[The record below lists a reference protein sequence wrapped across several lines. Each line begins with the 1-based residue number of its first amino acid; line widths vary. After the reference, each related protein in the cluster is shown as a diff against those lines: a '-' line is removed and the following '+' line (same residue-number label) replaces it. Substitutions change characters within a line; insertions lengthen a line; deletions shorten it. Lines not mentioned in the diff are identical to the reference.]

1 MSGVELIQRVRHL
14 HPDMPVIVLT
24 GSTGAVAS
32 LAIERVVGGK
42 CLVLEK
48 PICIIDL
55 KDNIELV
62 LRRSNIPSIAT
73 LVGMGGI
80 LATT

>member
-1 MSGVELIQRVRHL
+1 
-14 HPDMPVIVLT
+14 
-24 GSTGAVAS
+24 
-32 LAIERVVGGK
+32 
-42 CLVLEK
+42 LVLEK
-48 PICIIDL
+48 PIRIIDL